1 MKRGIGLSATY
12 TDKLKEEYAKARE
25 MNQERSDFYCC
36 ATPERITKRSLKL
49 QSRYVFTTKINDI
62 DPEPIPSNQDRKE
75 YRLQACIIKKA
86 KENSWLLPFPSDS
99 NKKWILI
106 DAERNFADSD
116 KSDVGE
122 GKKLDLLGYE
132 AETKTYIV
140 LELKANR
147 DFAKANKELAQYTST
162 VEENIIEMNKC
173 YSLKAQYVKGFIVW
187 PSCTRPRK
195 KDNPWGLIE
204 YDEAFLAK
212 DKIESITFKIVK
224 DPD

>member
-1 MKRGIGLSATY
+1 MTTTRLSKWQSENSTTAIPPVQRSESKALPK
-12 TDKLKEEYAKARE
+12 TDKKIIVLSDKGKEQYAKARE

-106 DAERNFADSD
+106 DAERNFADAD
-116 KSDVGE
+116 KIDVGE

-162 VEENIIEMNKC
+162 VEENIIENWKNK
-173 YSLKAQYVKGFIVW
+173 VK
-187 PSCTRPRK
+187 
-195 KDNPWGLIE
+195 LI
-204 YDEAFLAK
+204 
-212 DKIESITFKIVK
+212 
-224 DPD
+224 